1 MTKEKKVE
9 IYNKLNAL
17 ESNLLSKISNALY
30 QYLGGVPTLDP
41 TERYVFEILGSAQG
55 LPEPGGPNIPYAK
68 WTLNAGDAEYKAM
81 YVNLALDFLNKP
93 NKYKDDFVFTKISE
107 DDASITF
114 AVFHNDMLKEI
125 HEQV

>member
-17 ESNLLSKISNALY
+17 ESNLLRKISDEVF
-30 QYLGGVPTLDP
+30 QYLGGVTSSP
-41 TERYVFEILGSAQG
+41 ERHVFEILGNPQAR
-55 LPEPGGPNIPYAK
+55 PEPGQPWIPYAK

-81 YVNLALDFLNKP
+81 YVNLALELLNKP
-93 NKYKDDFVFTKISE
+93 NKYKDNFVFTKVGE
-107 DDASITF
+107 DETSITF
-114 AVFHNDMLKEI
+114 AVFHNDMLKEL